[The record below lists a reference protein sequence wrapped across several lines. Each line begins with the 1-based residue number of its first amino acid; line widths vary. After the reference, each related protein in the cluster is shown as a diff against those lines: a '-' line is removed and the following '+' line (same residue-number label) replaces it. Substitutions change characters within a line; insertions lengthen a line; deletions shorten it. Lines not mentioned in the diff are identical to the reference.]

1 MATVIP
7 PDFWDLL
14 GALIVSTISGIVS
27 ISRRVINGQQASL
40 LWVVSEF
47 FSAILCGYLMYSAY
61 PFIVDD
67 VPKWFTLPVAI
78 AISAHIGGR
87 VFQEVETNFCKYIP
101 IFDRR
106 KPQ

>member
-1 MATVIP
+1 MPKTIP

-27 ISRRVINGQQASL
+27 ISRRVLNGQQASL

-47 FSAILCGYLMYSAY
+47 MTAILCGYLMFSTY
-61 PFIVDD
+61 PYIVDD

-78 AISAHIGGR
+78 AVAAHIGGR
-87 VFQEVETNFCKYIP
+87 ALQEVEANLCKYFP
-101 IFDRR
+101 LFDRR
-106 KPQ
+106 KQ

>member
-1 MATVIP
+1 MVTLIP

-27 ISRRVINGQQASL
+27 ISRRVIHGQQASL

-61 PFIVDD
+61 PHIVAD
-67 VPKWFTLPVAI
+67 VPQWFTMPVAI
-78 AISAHIGGR
+78 ALAAHIGGR
-87 VFQEVETNFCKYIP
+87 VFQEVEANFCKYIP
-101 IFDRR
+101 LLDRR
-106 KPQ
+106 KP